1 MENKK
6 DVILGKLFL
15 LLSCLGFLVY
25 LSFLEYESKTKV
37 KIIEEWGFVYSDGSI
52 ENASSKGLYSNVGVI
67 GVVDIKEVRK
77 KLNLKDYEFK
87 KELEKKEGK

>member
-52 ENASSKGLYSNVGVI
+52 ETDIHLI
-67 GVVDIKEVRK
+67 GCRGI
-77 KLNLKDYEFK
+77 
-87 KELEKKEGK
+87 